1 MAHIQAAVTQPAWPG
16 CFLLPAF
23 DEQVPVAL
31 GSEHLRARLLAKFAE
46 ISAEQG
52 VPLPAGADYRC
63 LEKVV
68 AAQWQQYVDAAS
80 GGQPIVSGKPTV
92 VVRDDC
98 IGFRVD
104 ALSNLNVFQLKP
116 VIMALENS
124 RTGLGWFVFSVLDD
138 CRSHGHE
145 FYDMCLAA
153 YVLDPHHGELD
164 EFTDE
169 AYVRHLINYE
179 GLDDVSK
186 NEITPQVIERL
197 KPDYS
202 FWPSDVLKTVDG
214 HAHLLGRGRAPKPL
228 SAPGAKRWLADHA
241 RHRFASVVHLAAQLK
256 AEFAADRDRAFVW
269 NRSLTD
275 HDDDVQPIGAA
286 GVLAWDDPSLLIELV
301 QHHEEYAYNGSGG
314 VEEYARSLLQGTD
327 LEGDAG
333 LRKLVRD
340 AKRYFKRWGLINRL
354 LTHFPI
360 WEEDDET

>member
-1 MAHIQAAVTQPAWPG
+1 MTHIQAAALPPAWPG
-16 CFLLPAF
+16 CFLLPVF
-23 DEQVPVAL
+23 DEQVPVAM
-31 GSEHLRARLLAKFAE
+31 GSEHVRERLLARFAK
-46 ISAEQG
+46 ISAEGG
-52 VPLPAGADYRC
+52 VPLPAGADFRS

-68 AAQWQQYVDAAS
+68 AVQWQQYVDAAF
-80 GGQPIVSGKPTV
+80 GDRTFVAGMPTV

-116 VIMALENS
+116 VITALEQS
-124 RTGLGWFVFSVLDD
+124 RRGLGWFVLSVLDT

-153 YVLDPHHGELD
+153 WVLDPHHGELD

-179 GLDDVSK
+179 GLNDISE

-197 KPDYS
+197 KPDYM
-202 FWPSDVLKTVDG
+202 FWPSDVLETVDG

-228 SAPGAKRWLADHA
+228 SARSAKQWLADHA
-241 RHRFASVVHLAAQLK
+241 RDPFSSVVQLAAQLK

-275 HDDDVQPIGAA
+275 QDEDIQPIGAA
-286 GVLAWDDPSLLIELV
+286 AFLAWDDPALLLELV
-301 QHHEEYAYNGSGG
+301 QHHEEYAYNGGGG
-314 VEEYARSLLQGTD
+314 VEESTRQTTRTCASWCRTRSAISNDG
-327 LEGDAG
+327 G
-333 LRKLVRD
+333 
-340 AKRYFKRWGLINRL
+340 
-354 LTHFPI
+354 
-360 WEEDDET
+360 